1 MSQVHNPKSITGGCL
16 CGGIRYQIDFAVD
29 HDWKSGVGPLTN
41 FRCMFQT
48 LTYNLDRRAEDL
60 SSLTLVNARSAERIA
75 VVSSTTFILSLQ
87 RS

>member
-1 MSQVHNPKSITGGCL
+1 MSQVHNPKSVTGGCL

-29 HDWKSGVGPLTN
+29 HDCKSGVSPTN
-41 FRCMFQT
+41 FSCRFT
-48 LTYNLDRRAEDL
+48 LTYNLDGRAEDI
-60 SSLTLVNARSAERIA
+60 SSLTPVNARSAERIA